1 MRYHTITVLSV
12 MGLAAVFGCSSTE
25 TRSSRTTITHNPP
38 TTAAT
43 TSTMKESDMRPMLSD
58 ANILAII
65 EEANTGEVQEGQLA
79 QQRASN
85 PQVRLFASKVTQDHR
100 ALLEQSSNLAS
111 RMNITPSLPRDSRTM
126 TVEHQAVVDSL
137 KAKSGEAFDR
147 AYLEHQIQTHETVL
161 RRLDEVAMDAQRSDL
176 RSFLAQVR
184 PGFQAHL
191 KEARDLQRNLTPMP
205 PGM

>member
-1 MRYHTITVLSV
+1 L
-12 MGLAAVFGCSSTE
+12 FGCSTTE

-38 TTAAT
+38 AT
-43 TSTMKESDMRPMLSD
+43 STSTMRESDMRPMLSD

-65 EEANTGEVQEGQLA
+65 EAANTGEVQEGQLA

-100 ALLEQSSNLAS
+100 VLLEQGSNLAS
-111 RMNITPSLPRDSRTM
+111 RMNITPSLPRDSRNM
-126 TVEHQAVVDSL
+126 TAEHQAAVDSL

-161 RRLDEVAMDAQRSDL
+161 RKLDEVAMDARSDL